1 MLTKSFIKSCY
12 FKKIY
17 RYDDELEQGRT
28 DFDGNIFIY
37 KSNHSGVMISF
48 CCPAPSQPIFCIQEA
63 YRDRVPVIR
72 GYWQAVQRILRLL
85 HLWEGLPFQCGVM
98 WDDRMGIRSKPKY
111 WRSILSYMPLNNSP
125 LFGLLGSQSCIEH
138 NTRLQ
143 GYRGFPPNQFCP
155 PPSSN
160 MTMTTAPPSTPP
172 TRLVMYSGSKSNPPT
187 PSTPFAEPIEGVCA
201 NRLMVFH
208 TPNECPLQTLLYQ
221 STPFL

>member
-1 MLTKSFIKSCY
+1 M
-12 FKKIY
+12 
-17 RYDDELEQGRT
+17 
-28 DFDGNIFIY
+28 
-37 KSNHSGVMISF
+37 
-48 CCPAPSQPIFCIQEA
+48 
-63 YRDRVPVIR
+63 PVIR

-138 NTRLQ
+138 TTRLQ

-160 MTMTTAPPSTPP
+160 MTTTTASPSSLGDDNASKNLGWNQTAKDCRFFSYR
-172 TRLVMYSGSKSNPPT
+172 RLQKINPRHDT
-187 PSTPFAEPIEGVCA
+187 T
-201 NRLMVFH
+201 
-208 TPNECPLQTLLYQ
+208 
-221 STPFL
+221 